1 MHYKQLGNTDMQIAP
16 LTFGCNV
23 FGFTIDEKTSFKLL
37 DEFIDA
43 GFNLLDT
50 ADVYSRWKPGN
61 QGGESETI
69 IGNWMKE
76 HQNRSN
82 ILIATKVGWDM
93 GDGKKGLSKKN
104 IFQGVEASLKRLQT
118 DYIDLYQTHM
128 DDTETPIEETLEAY
142 QQLMNEGKIRWIGA
156 SNLSPE
162 RLQLSLDISKAK
174 GLPSYQ
180 TFQPHYNLVE
190 REVFEKELEH
200 VCIENNLGVINY
212 FALAG
217 GFLTGKYRS
226 EADLDKSLRGDGAK
240 KYLNPKGI
248 KVLTALD
255 KIAAEYNTT
264 PASVAI
270 AWLLARPS
278 VTAPIASA
286 TNLEQ
291 LQSLINATELKL
303 TNEAIEFLNSASAWN
318 NTLL

>member
-1 MHYKQLGNTDMQIAP
+1 MQYKQLGNTDMQIAP

-23 FGFTIDEKTSFKLL
+23 FGFTIDEKTSFELL
-37 DEFIDA
+37 NGFTEA

-69 IGNWMKE
+69 IGNWMKKRK
-76 HQNRSN
+76 NRSN
-82 ILIATKVGWDM
+82 IFIATKVGWDM
-93 GDGKKGLSKKN
+93 GDGKKGLSKKY
-104 IFQGVEASLKRLQT
+104 IFQAVEASLKRLQT
-118 DYIDLYQTHM
+118 DYIDLYQTHL
-128 DDTETPIEETLEAY
+128 DDADTPIEETLEAY
-142 QQLMNEGKIRWIGA
+142 QQLIKEGKIRWIGA

-162 RLQLSLDISKAK
+162 RLQLSLDISKEK
-174 GLPSYQ
+174 SLPSYQ

-190 REVFEKELEH
+190 RGIFEKELELIC
-200 VCIENNLGVINY
+200 VENNLGVINY

-226 EADLDKSLRGDGAK
+226 EADLDKSLRGDQAK

-248 KVLTALD
+248 KILTALD
-255 KIAAEYNTT
+255 KVAAQHNTT

-270 AWLLARPS
+270 AWLLAKPS

-286 TNLEQ
+286 TNMDQ
-291 LQSLINATELKL
+291 LQSLVNSTELKL
-303 TNEAIEFLNSASAWN
+303 TKEAIEVLNDASA
-318 NTLL
+318 